1 MEKPIRL
8 QKFLADQGVC
18 SRRHGEALIVDGRVS
33 VNGKVAYLG
42 QTVTGDEKIAVDGK
56 PVRSTHRRSTYL
68 ILYKPRGYVTTLS
81 DEMGRKCVKDL
92 IPNISARV
100 YPVGRLDKD
109 SEGMLLLTD
118 DGELAHRLSSPSA
131 HIPKTYRVTVN
142 GELTDDQIKEMSEG
156 MALDDGEQL
165 QPAEIQ
171 IREKSET
178 RSVFHITIYEG
189 KNRQIRRMC
198 EQLGLQVKLL
208 KRESIAQLRLGNIKP
223 GQTRFLSDEEVQ
235 YIKSL

>member
-8 QKFLADQGVC
+8 QKFLADQGLC
-18 SRRHGEALIVDGRVS
+18 SRRQGEALIEAGRVS
-33 VNGKVAYLG
+33 VNGKSAYLG
-42 QTVTGDEKIAVDGK
+42 QTVTGEEKITVDGK
-56 PVRSTHRRSTYL
+56 PVRTTQRRPTYL

-81 DEMGRKCVKDL
+81 DELGRKCVKDL

-118 DGELAHRLSSPSA
+118 DGELAHRLASPSA

-142 GELTDDQIKEMSEG
+142 GELTDEQIRQMSEG
-156 MALDDGEQL
+156 MALEDGEQL

-171 IREKSET
+171 VREKTET

-223 GQTRFLSDEEVQ
+223 GQTRFLTDEEVQ

>member
-8 QKFLADQGVC
+8 QKFLADQGLC
-18 SRRHGEALIVDGRVS
+18 SRRQGEALIEAGRVS
-33 VNGKVAYLG
+33 VNGKSAYLG
-42 QTVTGDEKIAVDGK
+42 QTVTGEEKITVDGK
-56 PVRSTHRRSTYL
+56 PVRTTQRRPTYL

-81 DEMGRKCVKDL
+81 DELGRKCVKDL

-118 DGELAHRLSSPSA
+118 DGELAHRLAFPSA

-142 GELTDDQIKEMSEG
+142 GELTDEQIRQMSEG
-156 MALDDGEQL
+156 MALEDGEQL

-171 IREKSET
+171 VREKTET

-223 GQTRFLSDEEVQ
+223 GQTRFLTDEEVQ

>member
-8 QKFLADQGVC
+8 QKYLADQGLC
-18 SRRHGEALIVDGRVS
+18 SRRQGEAWIEAGRVT
-33 VNGKVAYLG
+33 VNGKQAIIG
-42 QTVTGDEKIAVDGK
+42 QTVTGEEKIAIDGR
-56 PVRSTHRRSTYL
+56 PVRAIHRKASYL
-68 ILYKPRGYVTTLS
+68 LLYKPRGYVTTLS
-81 DEMGRKCVKDL
+81 DELGRKCVKDL

-118 DGELAHRLSSPSA
+118 DGELANRLASPAA

-142 GELTDDQIKEMSEG
+142 GELTAQHIETMSQG

-165 QPAEIQ
+165 QPAEIKV
-171 IREKSET
+171 REQSET

-198 EQLGLQVKLL
+198 EQLGMDVKLL
-208 KRESIAQLRLGNIKP
+208 KRESIGQLRLGSIKP
-223 GQTRFLSDEEVQ
+223 GQTRFLSEEEIN